1 MSDEKIQVNVT
12 ESGQTMDVLVYS
24 KRADQIDVVI
34 GEGVHS
40 VRCELTPTR
49 LGNAYVGKVMGR
61 EIIYNRSRDDVQAEI
76 EERRNAI
83 ENPRRR

>member
-12 ESGQTMDVLVYS
+12 ETGQNMDVLVYS

-40 VRCELTPTR
+40 VKCELTPTR

-76 EERRNAI
+76 EEHRNAI

>member
-1 MSDEKIQVNVT
+1 MSDEKIQVSVT
-12 ESGQTMDVLVYS
+12 QSGQTMDVVVFS

-40 VRCELTPTR
+40 IKCELTPTR

-61 EIIYNRSRDDVQAEI
+61 EIIYSRSRDDVHAEI
-76 EERRNAI
+76 EARRNAI

>member
-1 MSDEKIQVNVT
+1 MLNRW
-12 ESGQTMDVLVYS
+12 L
-24 KRADQIDVVI
+24 RIDVVI

-40 VRCELTPTR
+40 VKCELTPTR

-61 EIIYNRSRDDVQAEI
+61 EIIYNRSKEDVQAEI